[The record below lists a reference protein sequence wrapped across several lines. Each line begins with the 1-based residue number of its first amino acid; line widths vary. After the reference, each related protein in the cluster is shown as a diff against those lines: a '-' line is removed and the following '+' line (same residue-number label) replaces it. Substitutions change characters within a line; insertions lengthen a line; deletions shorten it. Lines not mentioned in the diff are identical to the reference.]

1 MDMDSAARAAFQA
14 VVLAIMLFGLLGLI
28 IPILPGLVI
37 IWVPALVYGVVTGFN
52 WLSIVLFVLMTVLMI
67 AGNLVDNVVMG
78 ARARQQGASWIAIA
92 VALVGGIAG
101 SLAFPPFGGLIAAL
115 IGLFIVEFIR
125 LRDWRKAFDSARSMA
140 IGCGWAAV
148 IRFGMGLVMIL
159 LWGAW
164 VVWA

>member
-1 MDMDSAARAAFQA
+1 MDMDSAARSAFQA

-37 IWVPALVYGVVTGFN
+37 IWVPALVYGIVTGFN
-52 WLSIVLFVLMTVLMI
+52 WLSIVLFALMTVLMI
-67 AGNLVDNVVMG
+67 AGNIVDNVVMG